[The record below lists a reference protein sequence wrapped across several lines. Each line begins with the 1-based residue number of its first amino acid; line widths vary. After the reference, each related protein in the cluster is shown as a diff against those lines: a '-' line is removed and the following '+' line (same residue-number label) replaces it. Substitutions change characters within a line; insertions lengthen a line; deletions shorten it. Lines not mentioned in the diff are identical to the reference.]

1 MSITKRSMFDE
12 DTYTA
17 IKREEEGQRK
27 EDRELKN
34 RILNMN
40 NPLRKMKE
48 WQKYFPKPVFTNNEN
63 VY

>member
-1 MSITKRSMFDE
+1 MFDI
-12 DTYTA
+12 DTYNQ
-17 IKREEEGQRK
+17 INREDRQQEK

-34 RILNMN
+34 RILSMN

>member
-1 MSITKRSMFDE
+1 MFDI
-12 DTYTA
+12 DTYNQTN
-17 IKREEEGQRK
+17 REDRQQEKEE
-27 EDRELKN
+27 RELKN
-34 RILNMN
+34 RILSMN

>member
-1 MSITKRSMFDE
+1 MFDV

-34 RILNMN
+34 KILNMN

-48 WQKYFPKPVFTNNEN
+48 WQKYFPTPKYTESNI